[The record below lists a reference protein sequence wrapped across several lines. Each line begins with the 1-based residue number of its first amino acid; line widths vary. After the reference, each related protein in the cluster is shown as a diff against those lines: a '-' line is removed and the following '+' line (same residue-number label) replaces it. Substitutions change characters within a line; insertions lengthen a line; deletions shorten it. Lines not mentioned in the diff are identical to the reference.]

1 MNTGL
6 LYLGIAFLVAFVL
19 YYIIPLK
26 YRWIVLLCVSLGFY
40 AVMDSQFYFLV
51 FAIVTAIGVYFSALG
66 IQRRNDKAA
75 ANAEITDAEKKKI
88 KRLNKA
94 SIVVTI
100 LFNLGILAFLKYFN
114 FFGESVVSFL
124 NLFHAGIKFRGLS
137 LFLPLGISFYTLSAI
152 GYLVDVHRRKYA
164 AEKNPFKILA
174 FLTFFASI
182 IEGPILRYDQDGRQ
196 IVEGH
201 KFEYKNF
208 AHGAQRVL
216 WGLFKKVVIADRAFL
231 IVNTIAS
238 APTSYSGAASL
249 FFILGYT
256 LQLYADFSGFMDI
269 ALGVA
274 EMFGIKLPENFRQP
288 FFAKGPQEF
297 WQRWHITLGTWFKEY
312 IFYTVALTNGMKKFS
327 KAVKKKYKNHFTK
340 TLPTIVALFCVWFC
354 NGLWHGPKWS
364 YIVYGLYYFVII
376 SLGMM
381 FEPLWKKMWEKL
393 KVKQNSIWL
402 NIVRHIRTLLIIF
415 VGETIFWSGDP
426 GHNLTEAFYI
436 LGSLFTPYKSSL
448 LGLGLDWTEVLVLVL
463 SVAVLIVVDTLK
475 EKKINI
481 RDEID
486 KLVLPARWFIY
497 LAGVAIVL
505 IFGAYGDIY
514 ATVPFM
520 YGGF

>member
-1 MNTGL
+1 MNTVL
-6 LYLGIAFLVAFVL
+6 LYIGVAFLVAFAL

-26 YRWIVLLCVSLGFY
+26 FRWIVLLCVSLGFY
-40 AVMDSQFYFLV
+40 VAMDSYLLV
-51 FAIVTAIGVYFSALG
+51 FAVVTAIGVYLSALG

-75 ANAEITDAEKKKI
+75 SNAEITDAEKKKI

-94 SIVVTI
+94 SIIITI

-114 FFGESVVSFL
+114 FFGESIFSFL
-124 NLFHAGIKFRGLS
+124 NLFHAGLKFRALK

-152 GYLVDVHRRKYA
+152 GYLVDVHRKKYA

-182 IEGPILRYDQDGRQ
+182 IEGPILRYDQDGKQ

-201 KFEYKNF
+201 RFEYKNF
-208 AHGAQRVL
+208 THGAQRVL

-238 APTSYSGAASL
+238 APTEYSGAASL

-269 ALGVA
+269 ALGIA

-327 KAVKKKYKNHFTK
+327 KAVKKKHKNHFTK

-354 NGLWHGPKWS
+354 NGLWHGPEWK

-376 SLGMM
+376 AAGMLM
-381 FEPLWKKMWEKL
+381 EPVFKKMWQKMKINPDSVYL
-393 KVKQNSIWL
+393 RIM
-402 NIVRHIRTLLIIF
+402 RHIRTLIIIF
-415 VGETIFWSGDP
+415 VGETIFGANTLGD
-426 GHNLTEAFYI
+426 AIYI
-436 LGSLFTPYKSSL
+436 LGSLFTPYKGSL
-448 LGLGLDWTEVLVLVL
+448 LGLGLDWTEVVVLVL
-463 SVAVLIVVDTLK
+463 AVVVLIVVDTLK

-481 RDEID
+481 RDGID
-486 KLVLPARWFIY
+486 KLVLPARWLIY
-497 LAGVAIVL
+497 LAGIAIVL